1 MYLAFV
7 QRRLNPLLDTFIA
20 ICCLGGVIGLQP
32 GLFQALTFTLGI
44 PAELLTNVFIPVV
57 LILQWKIGNGE
68 AAVLL
73 LPALLHAISF
83 LVPVAILAACCCRP
97 TPSFTLGSHTDGRS
111 RRLRSQTTSSA
122 RQRYAPRSSAWVGP
136 DKDPKSGIK
145 EGVAV
150 AARKAP
156 NPRVLTVEAEG
167 HRHNLFHSTT
177 YVR

>member
-1 MYLAFV
+1 MYLALV

-57 LILQWKIGNGE
+57 LILQWKRGNGE

-83 LVPVAILAACCCRP
+83 LVLLPYWLRAAAGQHPVFSWVATRTVDLGAFALKRP
-97 TPSFTLGSHTDGRS
+97 VQPGKGTLH
-111 RRLRSQTTSSA
+111 
-122 RQRYAPRSSAWVGP
+122 
-136 DKDPKSGIK
+136 DPALG
-145 EGVAV
+145 
-150 AARKAP
+150 
-156 NPRVLTVEAEG
+156 
-167 HRHNLFHSTT
+167 
-177 YVR
+177 